1 MYREKGRRICVRT
14 GLVNNNKNN
23 DMIVGVGLSDIETTE
38 NNLRLMVK
46 ECPVFLLALIEET
59 LKMYL
64 LIDRLSSVMEIFQ
77 SLSGEALSVDQE
89 VLKSLR

>member
-1 MYREKGRRICVRT
+1 MYREKGRRICGRT
-14 GLVNNNKNN
+14 VLVNNNKNN

-46 ECPVFLLALIEET
+46 KYPVFLLALIEET

-64 LIDRLSSVMEIFQ
+64 LIDRLSSVMEIF
-77 SLSGEALSVDQE
+77 
-89 VLKSLR
+89 